1 MLNEEPKLINEAES
15 SALVSKGLGQDAYR
29 KTRKSPSVTVVR
41 KLGTLVRLVGNCT
54 GDLKI
59 EERKQVVEIV
69 EPSKSLTRNRGIPLL
84 QIHFLSLRTR

>member
-1 MLNEEPKLINEAES
+1 MLIERP
-15 SALVSKGLGQDAYR
+15 G
-29 KTRKSPSVTVVR
+29 KSPSVTIVR
-41 KLGTLVRLVGNCT
+41 KLGTLVRLIGNCM

-84 QIHFLSLRTR
+84 QIHFLSLRTS